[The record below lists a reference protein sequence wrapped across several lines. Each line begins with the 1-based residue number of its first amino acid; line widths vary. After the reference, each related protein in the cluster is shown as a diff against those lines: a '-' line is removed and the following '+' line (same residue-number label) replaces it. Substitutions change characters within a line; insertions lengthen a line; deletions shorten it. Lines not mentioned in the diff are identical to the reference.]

1 MKATLRASSFMIK
14 STYLLLKRSSVSVK
28 PWNFSGK
35 GLKALVRCVYFSTRT
50 VNSPV

>member
-1 MKATLRASSFMIK
+1 MILGLVKATFLASSFMIK

-35 GLKALVRCVYFSTRT
+35 GLNALDK
-50 VNSPV
+50 